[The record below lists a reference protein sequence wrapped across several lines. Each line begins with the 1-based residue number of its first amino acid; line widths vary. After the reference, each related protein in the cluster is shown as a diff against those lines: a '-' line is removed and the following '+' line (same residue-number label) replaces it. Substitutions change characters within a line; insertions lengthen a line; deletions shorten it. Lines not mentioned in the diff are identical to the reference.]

1 MAKRDQKL
9 KTLAQR
15 MVHAREGTGLTTAQ
29 LARRMGVK
37 TTTLTNWEAGVSEP
51 RANRLMTLA
60 GILNVSLTW
69 LVTGKGEGPLVHTVD
84 TEMDYLRASLL
95 ALKEQAETTAGQI
108 DEIVKRLDEFRA
120 DGSRDES

>member
-1 MAKRDQKL
+1 MAKQDQKL
-9 KTLAQR
+9 KTLGQR

-37 TTTLTNWEAGVSEP
+37 TTTLTNWEASVSEP

-84 TEMDYLRASLL
+84 TELDYLRANLL
-95 ALKEQAETTAGQI
+95 ALKEQAETTASQI

-120 DGSRDES
+120 GEPRDGS

>member
-1 MAKRDQKL
+1 MAKLDQNL
-9 KTLAQR
+9 KNLAQR

-84 TEMDYLRASLL
+84 TEMDYLRSSLL

-120 DGSRDES
+120 NGSRDES